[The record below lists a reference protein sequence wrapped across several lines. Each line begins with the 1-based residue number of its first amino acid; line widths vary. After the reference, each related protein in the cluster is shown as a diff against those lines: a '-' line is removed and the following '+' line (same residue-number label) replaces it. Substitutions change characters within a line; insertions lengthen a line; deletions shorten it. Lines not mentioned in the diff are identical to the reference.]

1 VLRAITGLERISAAG
16 GAGETLTKPDAGK
29 DERTHRWPQILPGEK
44 AVLFTIGDL
53 HHPDYFL
60 DARIAVE
67 RLETGE
73 RKTLPIKGTYARYT
87 SSGHLLLM
95 QEAGLVAVPFD
106 LKRLEVTG
114 TPAPA
119 ANDVAFNFL
128 TGAVDFD
135 VSNTGELVYIPKG
148 ILYGDLS
155 LAWLDRH
162 GKVEKL
168 PMPKFVILWK
178 PADGSGMEEVLVS
191 PQSSLQVPLSFTP
204 DGKFLAYMFSNPN
217 ARLQV
222 NLAPLHGERTP
233 KPFVASQFD
242 DNGGLFSPDGR
253 WLAYFSNESGQFEVY
268 VQPFPGPGGRWQISA
283 SGGYGPVWARS
294 GRELFYTDGNQIFSA
309 GVTTQPH
316 LVSSTPRP
324 VVPFTPGVIG
334 LFSYNRIFDVAP
346 DGQRFLVVE
355 KSGENTAPE
364 ELRLV
369 EGWLDELAR
378 RPPRTQMNEP

>member
-1 VLRAITGLERISAAG
+1 MPLPIRMRKAWLISLLLAVGCGSKQRPVATAPVPTPVIRSQTPPPNAELIEHCVVTKEENTNTVSCRCLPLTTKIDSKTGQIVVVCKKMPEIAVTVGGQNTDIWVYDISRG
-16 GAGETLTKPDAGK
+16 TLTRVTFDGTAAAPVWSPDGK
-29 DERTHRWPQILPGEK
+29 
-44 AVLFTIGDL
+44 
-53 HHPDYFL
+53 
-60 DARIAVE
+60 RIA
-67 RLETGE
+67 
-73 RKTLPIKGTYARYT
+73 YA
-87 SSGHLLLM
+87 SFKNG
-95 QEAGLVAVPFD
+95 Q
-106 LKRLEVTG
+106 
-114 TPAPA
+114 
-119 ANDVAFNFL
+119 
-128 TGAVDFD
+128 
-135 VSNTGELVYIPKG
+135 
-148 ILYGDLS
+148 
-155 LAWLDRH
+155 
-162 GKVEKL
+162 
-168 PMPKFVILWK
+168 FVILWK

-191 PQSSLQVPLSFTP
+191 PQSSMQVPLSFTP

-217 ARLQV
+217 ARIQV

-233 KPFVASQFD
+233 KPFVTSQFD

-309 GVTTQPH
+309 GVTSQLR

-355 KSGENTAPE
+355 KNGGSTAPE

-378 RPPRTQMNEP
+378 RQPRTQMNEP